1 MVRRA
6 LRAWTSASKLMVV
19 LVAVLSSSVVMPRI
33 CLAGLLEVDD
43 DVKLY
48 YEEHGSGAPIVFV
61 HGWTASGAAWGA
73 QVLYFS
79 KDYRVITLD
88 LRSHGNSSKPL
99 QGNTI
104 TQYARDVKRL
114 LDGLGVRDVVLVGWS
129 MGVDVV
135 LDYYRQFGASNVR
148 GLGLVD
154 MTPCSLCADA
164 WNSQLPREVL
174 AQFTYAIQQ
183 DRRAWFSQFWKL
195 LWNSPTSASV
205 EEAFY
210 RGTTMTP
217 TVVALSLLYDMV
229 YRDYRPLLPTISV
242 PTVVFAA
249 NSGLFPKGIET
260 GQYVHASI
268 PNSRLIIFENA
279 AHMIPMEDPQRFN
292 QELESFVRSLK

>member
-1 MVRRA
+1 MVRWRFHA
-6 LRAWTSASKLMVV
+6 RWTSSRVLVV
-19 LVAVLSSSVVMPRI
+19 LVSALSLLAVMPRT

-48 YEEHGSGAPIVFV
+48 YEEQGSGSPIVFV
-61 HGWTASGAAWGA
+61 HGWTASGAAWAA
-73 QVLYFS
+73 QAAYFS
-79 KDYRVITLD
+79 KEHRVITLD

-104 TQYARDVKRL
+104 PQFARDVKRL
-114 LDGLGVRDVVLVGWS
+114 LDKLGARDVVLVGWS

-135 LDYYRQFGASNVR
+135 LDYYKQFGPSNLK

-164 WNSQLPREVL
+164 WNSQMTPDVL
-174 AQFTYAIQQ
+174 GQFAYAMQA
-183 DRRAWFSQFWKL
+183 DRRAWFAQFNKL
-195 LWNSPTSASV
+195 LWKVVPPANV

-217 TVVALSLLYDMV
+217 TVVALSLAYDFV
-229 YRDYRPLLPTISV
+229 YRDYRSVLPMISLPTII
-242 PTVVFAA
+242 FAA

-268 PNSRLIIFENA
+268 PESRLVIFENA
-279 AHMIPMEDPQRFN
+279 AHMIPMEDSQRFN
-292 QELESFVRSLK
+292 QELENFVRSLK